1 MFDKLLIG
9 DKVQL
14 GDPQANTAP
23 PNIPFLALSA
33 TSSRFGLSMG
43 SILDSTSTNLGV
55 SLYRVDDDPT
65 MTLLPATTMFLSVS
79 EGIVGQKE
87 RQDTADTWSNTP
99 SVAVSILVI
108 FTASKVLQNKN
119 EQRQIVVVFIWSLA
133 RPLAVYAQMSA
144 CDWQPGPKF
153 LEWEV
158 SNITT
163 GP

>member
-1 MFDKLLIG
+1 
-9 DKVQL
+9 
-14 GDPQANTAP
+14 
-23 PNIPFLALSA
+23 
-33 TSSRFGLSMG
+33 
-43 SILDSTSTNLGV
+43 
-55 SLYRVDDDPT
+55 
-65 MTLLPATTMFLSVS
+65 MFLSVS

-87 RQDTADTWSNTP
+87 RQDAAATWSNTP

-144 CDWQPGPKF
+144 RDWQPRPKF